1 MVWIARFGMLK
12 NQLSDPS
19 ILPARLGRFL
29 MKPNISLK
37 RCLFTVTSLLTFS
50 GVISAADLKA
60 DVVVY
65 GDASGGVTAAV
76 QAARMNKSV
85 ILVSQYGHL
94 GGLTS
99 SGLGWS
105 DIGNDAILGG
115 LSRDFYHA
123 VYLHYQKDESWN
135 LQKRDVFPE
144 IAQGTL
150 AFNPK
155 NELASVFEPKIA
167 EGVFDKMAK
176 EAGVKIIK
184 GRLDLKKGV
193 VMDGK
198 RITKI
203 LLENGNAIEGK
214 MFIDASYEGDLLPLA
229 GVSFTIGREA
239 NAKYGETGN
248 GITGAAKKNQ
258 LPKGIDPFRVKGDA
272 NSGLLA
278 GVNPDMGGKVGDGD
292 DKLQAYCYRMVLT
305 DVPENRI
312 MIAKPKNYNEADFE
326 LLFRSIE
333 AGQKFGFFK
342 TSMIPNRKTDSNNT
356 GGFSC
361 DLIGGNY
368 GKDWNWAT
376 LSHAERDAL
385 AAKHRD
391 YQLGL
396 VWTVQN
402 HPRVPENIRNSYK
415 MWGLAKDEF
424 PENGHWP
431 YNLYVREARRMV
443 SDLVMTEDHCKLK
456 IPVEDSVG
464 QGAYT
469 LDSHNTQRFVHN
481 GMVMNEGD
489 IQTHL
494 GGKPYGISYR
504 SIVPKV
510 GECENLFVPWAL
522 SASHIAFGSIRMEP
536 VFMVLGQSAGTAASL
551 AIDDQVPVQKV
562 AYQKLRERL
571 IADGQKL

>member
-12 NQLSDPS
+12 KQLSDPS

-37 RCLFTVTSLLTFS
+37 RCLFTITSLLTFS

-65 GDASGGVTAAV
+65 GDAPGGVTAAV
-76 QAARMNKSV
+76 QAKRMGKSV

-105 DIGNDAILGG
+105 DIGNDSILGG

-167 EGVFDKMAK
+167 EDVFHKMVK

-184 GRLDLKKGV
+184 GRLDLKKGAF
-193 VMDGK
+193 MDGK

-272 NSGLLA
+272 SSGLLA
-278 GVNPDMGGKVGDGD
+278 GVNPDMGGEVGDGD

-424 PENGHWP
+424 PDNGHWP

-443 SDLVMTEDHCKLK
+443 SDLVMTENHCKLK
-456 IPVEDSVG
+456 IPVEDSIG

-494 GGKPYGISYR
+494 GGKPYGISYC
-504 SIVPKV
+504 SIVPKI
-510 GECENLFVPWAL
+510 GECENLLVPWAL

-536 VFMVLGQSAGTAASL
+536 VFMVLGQSAGTAACF
-551 AIDDQVPVQKV
+551 AIDDNVPVQKV

>member
-1 MVWIARFGMLK
+1 
-12 NQLSDPS
+12 
-19 ILPARLGRFL
+19 

-37 RCLFTVTSLLTFS
+37 RCLFTITSLLTFS

-65 GDASGGVTAAV
+65 GDAPGGVTAAV

-105 DIGNDAILGG
+105 DIGNDSILGG

-167 EGVFDKMAK
+167 EDVFHKMVK

-184 GRLDLKKGV
+184 GRLDLKKGAF
-193 VMDGK
+193 MDGK

-203 LLENGNAIEGK
+203 LLEYGNAIEGK

-272 NSGLLA
+272 SSGLLA
-278 GVNPDMGGKVGDGD
+278 GVNPDMGGEVGDGD

-424 PENGHWP
+424 PDNGHWP

-443 SDLVMTEDHCKLK
+443 SDLVMTENHCKLK
-456 IPVEDSVG
+456 IPVEDSIG

-504 SIVPKV
+504 SIVPKI
-510 GECENLFVPWAL
+510 GECENLLVPWAL

-536 VFMVLGQSAGTAASL
+536 VFMVLGQSAGTAACF
-551 AIDDQVPVQKV
+551 AIDDNVPVQKV

>member
-12 NQLSDPS
+12 KQLSDPS

-37 RCLFTVTSLLTFS
+37 RCLFTITSLLTFS

-65 GDASGGVTAAV
+65 GDAPGGVTAAV
-76 QAARMNKSV
+76 QAKRMGKSV

-105 DIGNDAILGG
+105 DIGNDSILGG

-167 EGVFDKMAK
+167 EDVFHKMVK

-184 GRLDLKKGV
+184 GRLDLKKGAF
-193 VMDGK
+193 MDGK

-203 LLENGNAIEGK
+203 LLEYGNAIEGK

-272 NSGLLA
+272 SSGLLA
-278 GVNPDMGGKVGDGD
+278 GVNPDMGGEVGDGD

-424 PENGHWP
+424 PDNGHWP

-443 SDLVMTEDHCKLK
+443 SDLVMTENHCKLK
-456 IPVEDSVG
+456 IPVEDSIG

-494 GGKPYGISYR
+494 GGKPYGISYC
-504 SIVPKV
+504 SIVPKI
-510 GECENLFVPWAL
+510 GECENLLVPWAL

-536 VFMVLGQSAGTAASL
+536 VFMVLGQSAGTAACF
-551 AIDDQVPVQKV
+551 AIDDNVPVQKV

>member
-12 NQLSDPS
+12 KQLSDPS

-37 RCLFTVTSLLTFS
+37 RCLFTITSLLTFS

-65 GDASGGVTAAV
+65 GDAPGGVTAAV
-76 QAARMNKSV
+76 QAKRMGKSV

-105 DIGNDAILGG
+105 DIGNDSILGG

-167 EGVFDKMAK
+167 EDVFHKMVK

-184 GRLDLKKGV
+184 GRLDLKKGAF
-193 VMDGK
+193 MDGK

-272 NSGLLA
+272 SSGLLA
-278 GVNPDMGGKVGDGD
+278 GVNPDMGGEVGDGD

-415 MWGLAKDEF
+415 MWGLAQDEF

-456 IPVEDSVG
+456 IPVEDSIG

-494 GGKPYGISYR
+494 GGKPYGISYC
-504 SIVPKV
+504 SIVPKI
-510 GECENLFVPWAL
+510 GECENLLVPWAL

-536 VFMVLGQSAGTAASL
+536 VFMVLGQSAGTAACF
-551 AIDDQVPVQKV
+551 AIDDNVPVQKV

>member
-1 MVWIARFGMLK
+1 LK
-12 NQLSDPS
+12 NQLSDLS
-19 ILPARLGRFL
+19 ILPARLKRFV
-29 MKPNISLK
+29 MKPNILSKLS
-37 RCLFTVTSLLTFS
+37 LFTVTTLLIFS
-50 GVISAADLKA
+50 GLLSAADHKA

-76 QAARMNKSV
+76 QAAKMGKSV

-105 DIGNDAILGG
+105 DIGNDSILGG

-123 VYLHYQKDESWN
+123 AYLHYQKDDSWN
-135 LQKRDVFPE
+135 LEKRDGFPQM
-144 IAQGTL
+144 AQGTP

-167 EGVFDKMAK
+167 EDIFDAMAK
-176 EAGVKIIK
+176 EAGVKIIN
-184 GRLDLKKGV
+184 GRLNLKKGV

-198 RITKI
+198 RILKI
-203 LLENGNAIEGK
+203 LLESGVAVEGK

-258 LPKGIDPFRVKGDA
+258 LPKGIDPYRVKGDP

-278 GVNPDMGGKVGDGD
+278 GVNPDMGGEVGDGD

-312 MIAKPKNYNEADFE
+312 MIAKPKKYDEADFE
-326 LLFRSIE
+326 MLFRSIE
-333 AGQKFGFFK
+333 AGQKTGFFK
-342 TSMIPNRKTDSNNT
+342 TTMVPNRKSDSNNT

-376 LSHAERDAL
+376 LSHAEREVL

-402 HPRVPENIRNSYK
+402 HPRVPEAIRKSYE

-424 PENGHWP
+424 PDNGHWP

-443 SDLVMTEDHCKLK
+443 SDLVMDEAHCKLK
-456 IPVEDSVG
+456 IPVEDPVG

-469 LDSHNTQRFVHN
+469 LDSHNTQRFIHN

-494 GGKPYGISYR
+494 NGKPYGISYR

-510 GECENLFVPWAL
+510 GECENLLVPWAL

-536 VFMVLGQSAGTAASL
+536 VFMVLGQSAGTAACF
-551 AIDDQVPVQKV
+551 AIDDNVSVQKV
-562 AYQKLRERL
+562 PYEKLREKL
-571 IADGQKL
+571 IADGQKLK

>member
-1 MVWIARFGMLK
+1 MLK
-12 NQLSDPS
+12 KQLSDPS

-37 RCLFTVTSLLTFS
+37 RCLFTITSLLTFS

-65 GDASGGVTAAV
+65 GDAPGGVTAAV
-76 QAARMNKSV
+76 QAKRMGKSV

-105 DIGNDAILGG
+105 DIGNDSILGG

-167 EGVFDKMAK
+167 EDVFHKMVK

-184 GRLDLKKGV
+184 GRLDLKKGAF
-193 VMDGK
+193 MDGK

-203 LLENGNAIEGK
+203 LLEYGNAIEGK

-272 NSGLLA
+272 SSGLLA
-278 GVNPDMGGKVGDGD
+278 GVNPDMGGEVGDGD

-424 PENGHWP
+424 PDNGHWP

-443 SDLVMTEDHCKLK
+443 SDLVMTENHCKLK
-456 IPVEDSVG
+456 IPVEDSIG

-494 GGKPYGISYR
+494 GGKPYGISYC
-504 SIVPKV
+504 SIVPKI
-510 GECENLFVPWAL
+510 GECENLLVPWAL

-536 VFMVLGQSAGTAASL
+536 VFMVLGQSAGTAACF
-551 AIDDQVPVQKV
+551 AIDDNVPVQKV

>member
-1 MVWIARFGMLK
+1 MKLIIPSTLLLT
-12 NQLSDPS
+12 LS
-19 ILPARLGRFL
+19 A
-29 MKPNISLK
+29 
-37 RCLFTVTSLLTFS
+37 LLTFH
-50 GVISAADLKA
+50 GVSPAADHKA

-76 QAARMNKSV
+76 QAASMGKSV
-85 ILVSQYGHL
+85 VLVSQYGHL

-99 SGLGWS
+99 SGLGWT

-115 LSRDFYHA
+115 LSRNFYHA
-123 VYLHYQKDESWN
+123 AYLHYQKDESWN
-135 LQKRDVFPE
+135 LEKRAGFPE
-144 IAQGTL
+144 MAQGTL

-167 EGVFDKMAK
+167 EDILDAMAK
-176 EAGVKIIK
+176 DAGVKIIK
-184 GRLDLKKGV
+184 GRLDLKKGA
-193 VMDGK
+193 VMNGK
-198 RITKI
+198 RISKI
-203 LLENGNAIEGK
+203 LLESGDTIEGK
-214 MFIDASYEGDLLPLA
+214 MFIDASYEADLLPLA
-229 GVSFTIGREA
+229 GVTFTLGREA

-248 GITGAAKKNQ
+248 GITGVAKKNQ
-258 LPKGIDPFRVKGDA
+258 LPKGIDPYVVKGDA
-272 NSGLLA
+272 GSGLLP
-278 GVNPDMGGKVGDGD
+278 GVNPDMGGEVGGGD

-305 DVPENRI
+305 DAPENRV
-312 MIAKPKNYNEADFE
+312 MIEKPKNYNEADFE

-333 AGQKFGFFK
+333 AGQKTGFFK
-342 TSMIPNRKTDSNNT
+342 TSEIPNSKTDSNNT

-376 LSHAERDAL
+376 LSHAEREAL

-402 HPRVPENIRNSYK
+402 HPRVPEEIRKSYAP
-415 MWGLAKDEF
+415 WGLAKDEF
-424 PENGHWP
+424 PDNGHWP
-431 YNLYVREARRMV
+431 YNLYIREARRMV
-443 SDLVMTEDHCKLK
+443 SDLVMTEAHCKLK
-456 IPVEDSVG
+456 IPVEDPVG

-494 GGKPYGISYR
+494 NGKPYGISYR
-504 SIVPKV
+504 SIIPKM
-510 GECENLFVPWAL
+510 GECENLLVPWAL

-536 VFMVLGQSAGTAASL
+536 VFMVLGQSAGTAASM
-551 AIDDQVPVQKV
+551 AIDDNTSVQKV
-562 AYQKLRERL
+562 PYEKLRARL
-571 IADGQKL
+571 LADGQKL

>member
-12 NQLSDPS
+12 KQLSDPS

-37 RCLFTVTSLLTFS
+37 RCLFTITSLLTFS

-76 QAARMNKSV
+76 QAKRMGKSV

-105 DIGNDAILGG
+105 DIGNDSILGG

-167 EGVFDKMAK
+167 EDVFHKMVK

-184 GRLDLKKGV
+184 GRLDLKKGAF
-193 VMDGK
+193 MDGK

-272 NSGLLA
+272 SSGLLA
-278 GVNPDMGGKVGDGD
+278 GVNPDMGGEVGDGD

-424 PENGHWP
+424 PDNGHWP

-443 SDLVMTEDHCKLK
+443 SDLVMTENHCKLK
-456 IPVEDSVG
+456 IPVEDSIG

-494 GGKPYGISYR
+494 GGKPYGISYC
-504 SIVPKV
+504 SIVPKI
-510 GECENLFVPWAL
+510 GECENLLVPWAL

-536 VFMVLGQSAGTAASL
+536 VFMVLGQSAGTAACF
-551 AIDDQVPVQKV
+551 AIDDNVPVQKV